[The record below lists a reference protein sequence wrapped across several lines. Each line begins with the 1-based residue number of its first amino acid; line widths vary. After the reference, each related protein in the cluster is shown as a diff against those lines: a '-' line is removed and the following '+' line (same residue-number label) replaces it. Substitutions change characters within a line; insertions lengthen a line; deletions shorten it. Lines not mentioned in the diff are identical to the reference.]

1 MQIVLR
7 WQMMGLYIM
16 SRKAIQRSSVNNVII
31 IIVIINEVV
40 RPINY
45 E

>member
-1 MQIVLR
+1 MQIVLG
-7 WQMMGLYIM
+7 WQMMGLYLM
-16 SRKAIQRSSVNNVII
+16 SRNGIQCSWVHNVVIV
-31 IIVIINEVV
+31 VIINEVV